1 LADPDGFVVR
11 RWSRHLRGWWHSTGL
26 KGCNA
31 WTRDERFVK
40 VFGSEDAARDWLL
53 QAETSGEVVPATTGR
68 DEQPA

>member
-11 RWSRHLRGWWHSTGL
+11 RWSRHLKGWFHSTGL

-31 WTRDERFVK
+31 WTLDERYVK

-53 QAETSGEVVPATTGR
+53 AAATSGEVVPVAER
-68 DEQPA
+68 SDSPS